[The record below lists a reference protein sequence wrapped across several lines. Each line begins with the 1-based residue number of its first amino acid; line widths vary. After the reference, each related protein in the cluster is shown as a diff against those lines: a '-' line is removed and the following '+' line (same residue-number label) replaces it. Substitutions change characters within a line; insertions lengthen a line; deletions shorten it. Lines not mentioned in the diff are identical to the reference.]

1 MMYAERGMRTSEM
14 LSAFPCAKLHISM
27 YRNNPDQSPLK
38 TRERIRLHRGRVL
51 RGRVFSV
58 RQITSQQLPTD
69 PEIVL
74 DDKYV

>member
-1 MMYAERGMRTSEM
+1 
-14 LSAFPCAKLHISM
+14 M